1 MLLRNK
7 MAKLSIVGMISG
19 KKLLSV
25 ALLVMIAATLGGCG
39 LFPEEEEV
47 LAPPLVKPKEEEYQ
61 LVEIKKGDII
71 NKLQVTGSLVAA
83 KDHPLSYEHGGRL
96 GEILVK
102 NGDTVKKGDVVAR
115 LDVGDL
121 ETQIEQAKISV
132 SQAQVSLRE
141 AKDKLSRSKKNRS
154 NVESAVSK
162 AKSNLKNAKANLTKA
177 ESELAKAQQDLEAAK
192 AVDPNSEETKV
203 AEEKVLSAQGAVDA
217 ARAAVANLQGTVDNG
232 PQDIENAKNVVKDHE
247 YNVERAELSVE
258 AAKINLE
265 KLQKLA
271 ENADLKSPIDGKV
284 VFVELKVKKGD
295 VVQPYQTLVQ
305 VADPNDLEIVLDAK
319 RLSDPNIVKTG
330 MKADLTINQQE
341 MEGEVVSSPSSV
353 PDDVDEENKDAII
366 FRVDKLPEDAEMG
379 DTVSISITLE
389 KKENVLVMP
398 LQALRS
404 YMGRNYVYILED
416 GSKRELN
423 VEVGIKSA
431 TDIEIVSGLE
441 EGQQVILR

>member
-7 MAKLSIVGMISG
+7 MAKLSLVGRISG
-19 KKLLSV
+19 KQLLSV
-25 ALLVMIAATLGGCG
+25 ALLIMMAASLGGCG

-47 LAPPLVKPKEEEYQ
+47 LAPPLIKPKEEEYQ
-61 LVEIKKGDII
+61 LAEVKRGEIV

-83 KDHPLSYEHGGRL
+83 KDHPLSYEQGGRL
-96 GEILVK
+96 DEILVK
-102 NGDTVKKGDVVAR
+102 NGDIVKKGDVVAR

-132 SQAQVSLRE
+132 AQAEVSLRE
-141 AKDKLSRSKKNRS
+141 AKDRLNRSKKNLS
-154 NVESAVSK
+154 NVQSAVSK

-177 ESELAKAQQDLEAAK
+177 ESELAKAQQELEAAE
-192 AVDPNSEETKV
+192 AVDPNSEETKAAKKKV
-203 AEEKVLSAQGAVDA
+203 EDAEGAVNA
-217 ARAAVANLQGTVDNG
+217 ARAAVANLQQAVDNG
-232 PQDIENAKNVVKDHE
+232 PQDIENAKNAVKDQE
-247 YNVERAELSVE
+247 YQVERAELSVE
-258 AAKINLE
+258 AAKINLD
-265 KLQKLA
+265 KLQKQA

-305 VADPNDLEIVLDAK
+305 VADPNDLEIILDAK
-319 RLSDPNIVKTG
+319 RLSDPHIVKTG
-330 MKADLTINQQE
+330 MKADLVINQQE

-366 FRVDKLPEDAEMG
+366 FRVDKLPDDAEMG

-389 KKENVLVMP
+389 KKENVLIIP

-416 GSKRELN
+416 GSKKEVN

-431 TDIEIVSGLE
+431 TEIEVVSGLE

>member
-1 MLLRNK
+1 MLSRNR
-7 MAKLSIVGMISG
+7 MAKLSKVGRISG
-19 KKLLSV
+19 KKLLSI
-25 ALLVMIAATLGGCG
+25 ALLVMIAASLGGCG

-61 LVEIKKGDII
+61 LVEVKRGDIV

-83 KDHPLSYEHGGRL
+83 KDHPLSYEQGGRL
-96 GEILVK
+96 DEILVK

-132 SQAQVSLRE
+132 AQAEVSLRE
-141 AKDKLSRSKKNRS
+141 AKDKLNRSKKNLS
-154 NVESAVSK
+154 NVQSAVSK
-162 AKSNLKNAKANLTKA
+162 AKSDLKTAKDNLAKA
-177 ESELAKAQQDLEAAK
+177 ESELAKAQQEWEAAK
-192 AVDPNSEETKV
+192 GIDPESEETKA
-203 AEEKVLSAQGAVDA
+203 AEKKVENAQGAVDA
-217 ARAAVANLQGTVDNG
+217 ARAAVANLQKAVDNG
-232 PQDIENAKNVVKDHE
+232 PQDIENARNVVKDHE

-258 AAKINLE
+258 AAKINLD
-265 KLQKLA
+265 KLQKQA

-284 VFVELKVKKGD
+284 VFVDLKVRKGD

-319 RLSDPNIVKTG
+319 RLSDPHIVKTG
-330 MKADLTINQQE
+330 MKAELVINQQE
-341 MEGEVVSSPSSV
+341 LEGEVVSSPSSV
-353 PDDVDEENKDAII
+353 PDEVDEENKDVII

-389 KKENVLVMP
+389 KKENVLIMP

-416 GSKRELN
+416 GSKREVN

-431 TDIEIVSGLE
+431 TEIEVVSGLE